1 MKREIDIEKT
11 RKFRIIGLVC
21 VLLLLVPYI
30 IWNLVKL
37 QVVNADK
44 YQEMAAEQQTRD
56 LLITPSRGA
65 IYDRNNVVLA
75 VSVTVD
81 TIAVAPN
88 EVKEGTEGAIAAGL
102 SEILGLDYNTVL
114 SKVMKKNT
122 MYQLILRRA
131 EPELA
136 EQVRQFVADTGYK
149 SIKFYEDTKRYY
161 PYANL
166 FSSVL
171 GFTSYDNDGEYG
183 LELKYDEVLSGIAGR
198 VVTAKDNSGNS
209 LSFYFEQRVE
219 ATDGYSLRLTTDV
232 GVQQILEKYLEI
244 AKEENG
250 CTGVVGIVMDVNTG
264 AVLGMAQ
271 KGDYD
276 LNDPREIA
284 NAELAAQVE
293 AITGDNYNEAYLN
306 ALYAQWRNNA
316 IQEPYEPGSVFKI
329 ITAAIAL
336 EEGTE
341 TLDSAFFCG
350 GHSEVDGVSI
360 GCWQT
365 LGHGSQVFRKALE
378 NSCNCAF
385 IEIALGIGHRTYYN
399 YFEGFGFTGRT
410 GIDMMG
416 ESSPVKGVHYH
427 SYDVF
432 SDNLRGG
439 RVSLSTYGFGQTFK
453 VTPIQLITAVSAV
466 VNGGYLMEPY
476 VVDAL
481 VDANGNVVE
490 QYEPKVVRQIVSEK
504 TSETMCNLIESVVS
518 RGTGGNAYVAGYR
531 VGGKTGTSEKRD
543 KSIAEGK
550 DFYIASFL
558 GVAPCDDPE
567 VAVLVLLDEPTGAM
581 HQGGQIAAPVV
592 GKIMNEI
599 LPYLG
604 VEAQYTDEE
613 MESMT
618 HKVPVFVGGPVD
630 WAKDVV
636 ENEVGLKVEVVGDGE
651 EVTAQYP
658 HSGSS
663 VASNSTVILYCGVEP
678 DTTPVKIPNLAGMT
692 YKEAVDYVKMI
703 GLYLDATGVLGS
715 TSSSTFTVQSQYPSA
730 DDGYIPFGSVISVDF
745 YTNDNTGE

>member
-1 MKREIDIEKT
+1 ML
-11 RKFRIIGLVC
+11 IILGL
-21 VLLLLVPYI
+21 LFALVPYI
-30 IWNLVKL
+30 IYHLVKL
-37 QVVNADK
+37 QIVDAEK
-44 YQEMAAEQQTRD
+44 YQEMAVEQQTRD
-56 LLITPSRGA
+56 LLISPSRGT
-65 IYDRNNVVLA
+65 IYDRNNIALA

-102 SEILGLDYNTVL
+102 SDILGLDYETVL

-136 EQVRQFVADTGYK
+136 DKVREFVSETGYT

-166 FSSVL
+166 FSSMM
-171 GFTSYDNDGEYG
+171 GFTSYDNEGEYG

-198 VVTAKDNSGNS
+198 IVTAKDNSGNS
-209 LSFYFEQRVE
+209 LSFYFEQRVD
-219 ATDGYSLRLTTDV
+219 ARDGYGLKLTTDV

-244 AKEENG
+244 AMEENG

-264 AVLGMAQ
+264 AILGMAQ

-276 LNDPREIA
+276 LNAPRDIA
-284 NAELAAQVE
+284 DLELAAQVE
-293 AITGDNYNEAYLN
+293 SLSGDEYNSAYLE

-336 EEGTE
+336 EEGSE
-341 TLDSAFFCG
+341 SVDSAFYCS
-350 GHSEVDGVSI
+350 GHSDVDGTSI
-360 GCWQT
+360 GCWKT
-365 LGHGSQVFRKALE
+365 SGHGYQNFEKALQ

-385 IEIALGIGHRTYYN
+385 IDIALGVGHETYYS
-399 YFEGFGFTGRT
+399 YFEGFGFTEKT

-416 ESSPVKGVHYH
+416 ESSPVRGVHYH

-432 SDNLRGG
+432 SDVYRGG
-439 RVSLSTYGFGQTFK
+439 RISLSTYGFGQTFK

-481 VDANGNVVE
+481 VDENGNIVE
-490 QYEPKVVRQIVSEK
+490 QYEPKVVRQIISEK
-504 TSETMCNLIESVVS
+504 TSETMCSMIESVVS
-518 RGTGGNAYVAGYR
+518 EGTGGNAYVAGYR

-550 DFYIASFL
+550 DYYIASFL

-567 VAVLVLLDEPTGAM
+567 VAVLVLLDEPTGYL

-592 GKIMNEI
+592 GKIMGDI

-604 VEAQYTDEE
+604 VEAEYTNDELD
-613 MESMT
+613 SMSI
-618 HKVPVFVGGPVD
+618 KVPLTVGGDRD
-630 WAKDVV
+630 WAKFVV
-636 ENEVGLKVEVVGDGE
+636 EDAGLGVKIVGDGA

-658 HSGSS
+658 LSDSNI
-663 VASNSTVILYCGVEP
+663 ASNSTVILYCGAEP
-678 DTTPVKIPNLAGMT
+678 NKTEVTIPNLSGMT
-692 YKEAVDYVKMI
+692 YKEAVEYVKLL
-703 GLYLDATGVLGS
+703 GLYLDASGALGGAN
-715 TSSSTFTVQSQYPSA
+715 SSSFTVRNQTPAPS
-730 DDGYIPFGSVISVDF
+730 DGTITYGSVITVDF

>member
-1 MKREIDIEKT
+1 MWILLC
-11 RKFRIIGLVC
+11 IILAI
-21 VLLLLVPYI
+21 VPYVVY
-30 IWNLVKL
+30 NLVKL
-37 QVVNADK
+37 QIIDADK
-44 YQEMAAEQQTRD
+44 YQEMAIEQQTRD
-56 LLITPSRGA
+56 LLISPSRGT
-65 IYDRNNVVLA
+65 IYDRNNIALA

-88 EVKEGTEGAIAAGL
+88 EVKDGTEGEIAAGL
-102 SEILGLDYNTVL
+102 SEILDLDYETVL

-136 EQVRQFVADTGYK
+136 DEVRAFVDETGFT

-166 FSSVL
+166 FSSML
-171 GFTSYDNDGEYG
+171 GFTSYDNEGEYG
-183 LELKYDEVLSGIAGR
+183 LEYKFDEVLSGVAGR
-198 VVTAKDNSGNS
+198 IVTAKDNSGNS
-209 LSFYFEQRVE
+209 LSFYFEQRVD
-219 ATDGYSLRLTTDV
+219 ARDGYSLRLTTDV

-244 AKEENG
+244 AMEENG

-264 AVLGMAQ
+264 AILGMGQ

-276 LNDPREIA
+276 LNAPRDIADP
-284 NAELAAQVE
+284 ELAAQVE
-293 AITGDNYNEAYLN
+293 LLSGDEYNNAYLE
-306 ALYAQWRNNA
+306 ALYSQWKNNA

-341 TLDSAFFCG
+341 SAESTFYCG
-350 GHSEVDGVSI
+350 GHSDVDGTSI
-360 GCWQT
+360 GCWKT
-365 LGHGSQVFRKALE
+365 SGHGPQDFKKALQ

-385 IEIALGIGHRTYYN
+385 IDIALGIGHNTYYS
-399 YFEGFGFTGRT
+399 YFEGFGFTEKT

-432 SDNLRGG
+432 SDVYRGG
-439 RVSLSTYGFGQTFK
+439 RISLSTYGFGQTFK
-453 VTPIQLITAVSAV
+453 VTPLQLITAVSAV

-481 VDANGNVVE
+481 VDENGNVVE
-490 QYEPKVVRQIVSEK
+490 QYEPQVVRQIISEQ
-504 TSETMCNLIESVVS
+504 TSETMCAMIESVVS
-518 RGTGGNAYVAGYR
+518 EGTGGNAYVAGYR

-543 KSIAEGK
+543 KSILEGK

-567 VAVLVLLDEPTGAM
+567 VAVLVLLDEPTGYL

-604 VEAQYTDEE
+604 VEAEYTSDELA
-613 MESMT
+613 SMSYT
-618 HKVPVFVGGPVD
+618 VPLTVGGEIE
-630 WAKDVV
+630 WAKYVV
-636 ENEVGLKVEVVGDGE
+636 EETGLEVKVVGEGDV
-651 EVTAQYP
+651 VTAQYP
-658 HSGSS
+658 ISGSN
-663 VASNSTVILYCGVEP
+663 VASNSTVILYCDAEP
-678 DTTPVKIPNLAGMT
+678 NKSEVVIPNLAGMT

-703 GLYLDATGVLGS
+703 GLYLDASGALGS
-715 TSSSTFTVQSQYPSA
+715 ANSSTFTVRSQSPDPSE
-730 DDGYIPFGSVISVDF
+730 GTVTYGSVITVDF